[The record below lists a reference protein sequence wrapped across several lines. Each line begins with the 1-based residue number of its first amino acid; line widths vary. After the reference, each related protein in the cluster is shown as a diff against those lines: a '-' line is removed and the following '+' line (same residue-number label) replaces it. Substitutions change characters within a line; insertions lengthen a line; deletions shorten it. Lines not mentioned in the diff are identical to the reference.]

1 MVKAGWYCNEV
12 SFPGKMANLVFEEW
26 GIENLTEIDRK
37 IFFLNKQ
44 PIPNGISLSSSDW
57 TPINLT
63 SINYSSVFLNPGIY
77 WYQVI
82 DSYSAYENYHNNLI
96 NYIPITKKTIL
107 DMSNVVFLESYGALS
122 EKKFKLTSNA
132 DFETELENYRD
143 FNSFGPPTLD
153 ESQWESDMTMLG
165 ILQKAKCYIGFQR
178 FWFDN
183 SGGYVY
189 DYTKEYTLKYDFTS
203 DPSNVCVTLFTDDGE
218 SFIDNIIQGYQG
230 QDGSVTYFRGN
241 IKLSFTEFYTRE
253 VIKITLNDELY
264 YFFNH
269 VDRDDYML
277 NEISSIRDIFVNRQ
291 IYDVNNNTSEGIFN
305 AIISKYYDITE
316 PSAGYNDAGNGF
328 NWNLPSS
335 GQQIFGNFK
344 KLMDKFSTD
353 DWTKYYADFYVLSS
367 SQYMRGQAGS
377 AARSGSMDEV
387 STDGKLYYCLE
398 GGDCY
403 IYGSRIHED
412 ASGNVRIV
420 NGGVKMDGSGNWF
433 GNKSNNSDY
442 SEDNIETNLDNLGGV
457 DYNASFYY
465 IAKGELLDENYV
477 KVIDEISY
485 KWKQASYNK
494 PILSVL
500 VNNREYGIFSHINS
514 DVDNNKP
521 DEIIQTILNENPSYV
536 YTNPQNN
543 NFLTNVIDF
552 GGATKTPAEW
562 EELLK
567 GKVEEVFDGSR
578 NSHKL
583 IVPFTNGGIYGS
595 IGENIDGS
603 FNLLDASGLVT
614 YQKSFRFKMA
624 VPQYVNQAKW
634 KLVNS
639 NNEIMVGLTDIS
651 GIAYWYTAGAS
662 DKHVHSTDGFP
673 TEGAYEGGP
682 LAGDFTIPPGNYT
695 LILEDTSTQPA
706 MAGWGYN
713 ETGGLWSFEILT
725 IRDNGD
731 DGDRIF
737 YTDNETW
744 NKTGDPGKAD
754 AHTTLGSEW
763 SKLTYNDVISPNDNP
778 VGFWNSVMQVVSQNE
793 TYFYYLL
800 EKKSTGLLEFAAAA
814 QEEATAAQQEAARL
828 QSLLTEAQARV
839 AELEDSGGG
848 GGESNM
854 ILNPFVSADAM
865 HNFFADLSDEVH
877 MTYIKR
883 FVEEKIY
890 IGHKKIEIQVE
901 EEVNVDPDQ
910 VPQHD
915 RITASTHIYLH
926 GKKKVDGKW
935 ISISEPFSKSE
946 MNTGWASVD
955 YQYRTAEDKV
965 SVIDNFAQQFMS
977 ESIGS
982 IDISGEHYYD
992 FIQLQYTATFHSY
1005 QRHNS
1010 VIDLYYDAS
1019 GNPTLKFF
1027 KDLYG
1032 FKGWDGGDVL
1042 QVPTLT
1048 DLTTPTSG

>member
-12 SFPGKMANLVFEEW
+12 SSPGKMAKLVFEEW
-26 GIENLTEIDRK
+26 GIESLTEIDRK
-37 IFFLNKQ
+37 IYFLNKQ
-44 PIPNGISLSSSDW
+44 PIPSGISLSTSDW

-82 DSYSAYENYHNNLI
+82 DSYSAYENYHNNLII

-264 YFFNH
+264 YLFNH

-485 KWKQASYNK
+485 EWKPAFYNK

-514 DVDNNKP
+514 DTDNNTP
-521 DEIIQTILNENPSYV
+521 SQIIETILNENPFYV
-536 YTNPQNN
+536 YTKPQNN
-543 NFLTNVIDF
+543 NFLTNVTDLS
-552 GGATKTPAEW
+552 GATKTPAEW

-651 GIAYWYTAGAS
+651 GIRYWYDTDQYYAWS
-662 DKHVHSTDGFP
+662 YDGFP
-673 TEGAYEGGP
+673 TTNP
-682 LAGDFTIPPGNYT
+682 LTGDFTIPPGNYT
-695 LILEDTSTQPA
+695 LILEDTSTESN
-706 MAGWGYN
+706 MAGWGYA
-713 ETGGLWSFEILT
+713 ETDGLWSFEILT
-725 IRDNGD
+725 IGDNGD
-731 DGDRIF
+731 DGDMIF

-744 NKTGDPGKAD
+744 DSSGNPGKAD
-754 AHTTLGSEW
+754 AHTPLGSKW
-763 SKLTYNDVISPNDNP
+763 SKLTYNNVISDNDYPSN
-778 VGFWNSVMQVVSQNE
+778 FWNSVIQVVSQNE
-793 TYFYYLL
+793 TYFYYVL
-800 EKKSTGLLEFAAAA
+800 EKKSTDLKTFAETAVAAKA
-814 QEEATAAQQEAARL
+814 LL
-828 QSLLTEAQARV
+828 QSQLAEAQARV
-839 AELEDSGGG
+839 AELEDSGG

-865 HNFFADLSDEVH
+865 HNFFADLSNENH
-877 MTYIKR
+877 IKYIET
-883 FVEEKIY
+883 FVKEKIY
-890 IGHKKIEIQVE
+890 IGHKKIEIQIE
-901 EEVNVDPDQ
+901 EDIGTGS
-910 VPQHD
+910 VPED

-926 GKKKVDGKW
+926 GKKKVDGEW

-946 MNTGWASVD
+946 MNNGWTAVD
-955 YQYRTAEDKV
+955 YSYRTAQDKV
-965 SVIDNFAQQFMS
+965 SVIDNFAQKFMS
-977 ESIGS
+977 KSIGS

-992 FIQLQYTATFHSY
+992 FIQLQYAATFHSY

-1027 KDLYG
+1027 KDQYG
-1032 FKGWDGGDVL
+1032 YKNTDWVYGTGF
-1042 QVPTLT
+1042 QSPTLT
-1048 DLTTPTSG
+1048 DLT